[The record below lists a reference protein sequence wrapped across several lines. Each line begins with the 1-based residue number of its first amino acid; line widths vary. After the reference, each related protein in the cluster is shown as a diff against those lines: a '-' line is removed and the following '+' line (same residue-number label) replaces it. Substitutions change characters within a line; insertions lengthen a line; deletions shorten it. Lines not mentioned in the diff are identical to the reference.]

1 MPIQFWQHEVADM
14 RLRTEVKAGAVLDY
28 ACDEPTLPPH
38 LTLTAKGAGSSEV
51 TADMNFFR
59 EYNKLYY
66 ENFIY
71 IAATH
76 TFSRYGSCPLTFDL
90 QSSLPG
96 LTWTLCSRTEERRP
110 VGKKLLVSCAELV
123 LDVDTRTQRVILKT
137 KVVLVN
143 RNKPRLDLSW
153 TPSGWLEDVSP
164 PLQKLL
170 QF

>member
-1 MPIQFWQHEVADM
+1 MQEISALLYIQSDHSWSTRAPLLWLIQARLIQARPVACFPSRDGTSNLLLSFSLFVLHQVPIQFWQHEVADM
-14 RLRTEVKAGAVLDY
+14 RLRTEVKAGSVLDY

-76 TFSRYGSCPLTFDL
+76 TFSGYGSCRFPCCSPLF
-90 QSSLPG
+90 Q
-96 LTWTLCSRTEERRP
+96 
-110 VGKKLLVSCAELV
+110 A
-123 LDVDTRTQRVILKT
+123 
-137 KVVLVN
+137 
-143 RNKPRLDLSW
+143 
-153 TPSGWLEDVSP
+153 
-164 PLQKLL
+164 
-170 QF
+170 

>member
-1 MPIQFWQHEVADM
+1 MKAANFDFCPSGVHRGVLRSRHRPLYAFVPPPLFPQVPIQFWQQAVADM
-14 RLRTEVKAGAVLDY
+14 RLRTEVKAGCVLDY

-76 TFSRYGSCPLTFDL
+76 TFSG
-90 QSSLPG
+90 
-96 LTWTLCSRTEERRP
+96 
-110 VGKKLLVSCAELV
+110 
-123 LDVDTRTQRVILKT
+123 
-137 KVVLVN
+137 
-143 RNKPRLDLSW
+143 
-153 TPSGWLEDVSP
+153 
-164 PLQKLL
+164 
-170 QF
+170 

>member
-1 MPIQFWQHEVADM
+1 MFVLTRDTLGNCFFLRTEITLKGATYQISFTDADQLPPPFRIDNMSEVGFCDGPSGVHRGVLRSQHRPLSVFVPTPQVPIQFWQQAVADM
-14 RLRTEVKAGAVLDY
+14 RLRTEVKAGCVLDY

-76 TFSRYGSCPLTFDL
+76 TFSG
-90 QSSLPG
+90 
-96 LTWTLCSRTEERRP
+96 
-110 VGKKLLVSCAELV
+110 
-123 LDVDTRTQRVILKT
+123 
-137 KVVLVN
+137 
-143 RNKPRLDLSW
+143 
-153 TPSGWLEDVSP
+153 
-164 PLQKLL
+164 
-170 QF
+170 

>member
-1 MPIQFWQHEVADM
+1 M
-14 RLRTEVKAGAVLDY
+14 RLRSEVKAGCVRDY

-76 TFSRYGSCPLTFDL
+76 TFSQYGAAPPLGSSAAFRSSN
-90 QSSLPG
+90 QRSLPG
-96 LTWTLCSRTEERRP
+96 LWRDGPWGRSL
-110 VGKKLLVSCAELV
+110 
-123 LDVDTRTQRVILKT
+123 
-137 KVVLVN
+137 
-143 RNKPRLDLSW
+143 W
-153 TPSGWLEDVSP
+153 
-164 PLQKLL
+164 
-170 QF
+170 

>member
-1 MPIQFWQHEVADM
+1 MHLSRRLLPQVPIQFWQHEVADM
-14 RLRTEVKAGAVLDY
+14 RLRTEVKPSSVLDY

-76 TFSRYGSCPLTFDL
+76 TFWQYGSATAPVFPKVL
-90 QSSLPG
+90 
-96 LTWTLCSRTEERRP
+96 ER
-110 VGKKLLVSCAELV
+110 
-123 LDVDTRTQRVILKT
+123 
-137 KVVLVN
+137 
-143 RNKPRLDLSW
+143 
-153 TPSGWLEDVSP
+153 
-164 PLQKLL
+164 
-170 QF
+170 F

>member
-1 MPIQFWQHEVADM
+1 MPIQFWQQQVADM
-14 RLRTEVKAGAVLDY
+14 RLRTEVKAGCVLDY

-76 TFSRYGSCPLTFDL
+76 TFSGYGPAV
-90 QSSLPG
+90 SSAFRQCSSPERLF
-96 LTWTLCSRTEERRP
+96 SRTVERRP
-110 VGKKLLVSCAELV
+110 VGKKPPVSCAELV
-123 LDVDTRTQRVILKT
+123 LDVDTKTLRVILKK
-137 KVVLVN
+137 KVPLVH
-143 RNKPRLDLSW
+143 RNKP
-153 TPSGWLEDVSP
+153 
-164 PLQKLL
+164 
-170 QF
+170 

>member
-1 MPIQFWQHEVADM
+1 MPIQFWQQQVADM
-14 RLRTEVKAGAVLDY
+14 RLRTEVKAGSVLDY

-76 TFSRYGSCPLTFDL
+76 TFSRYGPAISSGFL
-90 QSSLPG
+90 QCSGAEMRAVFQDCGSKACWEEACG
-96 LTWTLCSRTEERRP
+96 ELC
-110 VGKKLLVSCAELV
+110 
-123 LDVDTRTQRVILKT
+123 
-137 KVVLVN
+137 
-143 RNKPRLDLSW
+143 
-153 TPSGWLEDVSP
+153 
-164 PLQKLL
+164 
-170 QF
+170 

>member
-1 MPIQFWQHEVADM
+1 M
-14 RLRTEVKAGAVLDY
+14 RLRSEVKAGCVRDY

-76 TFSRYGSCPLTFDL
+76 TFSQYGAAPPPRLFCSVPVLKSTL
-90 QSSLPG
+90 SS
-96 LTWTLCSRTEERRP
+96 RAVERRP
-110 VGKKLLVSCAELV
+110 VGKKPLVSCAELV
-123 LDVDTRTQRVILKT
+123 LDVDTKTQRVILKK
-137 KVVLVN
+137 KVELAG
-143 RNKPRLDLSW
+143 RNKPELGL
-153 TPSGWLEDVSP
+153 GGKMCFGL
-164 PLQKLL
+164 KA
-170 QF
+170 

>member
-1 MPIQFWQHEVADM
+1 MPIQFWQQEVADM
-14 RLRTEVKAGAVLDY
+14 RLRTEVKAGSVLDY

-76 TFSRYGSCPLTFDL
+76 TLSQYGPAAICSASPGVVVLKWGLFSRTVG
-90 QSSLPG
+90 
-96 LTWTLCSRTEERRP
+96 RRP
-110 VGKKLLVSCAELV
+110 AGKKPVVSCAELV
-123 LDVDTRTQRVILKT
+123 LDVDTKTQRVILKK
-137 KVVLVN
+137 KVGRVH
-143 RNKPRLDLSW
+143 RNQPRWAWKP
-153 TPSGWLEDVSP
+153 ED
-164 PLQKLL
+164 
-170 QF
+170 

>member
-1 MPIQFWQHEVADM
+1 MPIQFWQHEVSDM
-14 RLRTEVKAGAVLDY
+14 RLRTEVKAGSVLDY

-76 TFSRYGSCPLTFDL
+76 TFSQYVPAVSSGFLRCSSPEMNAVFQDCGEKACREEASSELCRTGS
-90 QSSLPG
+90 
-96 LTWTLCSRTEERRP
+96 RR
-110 VGKKLLVSCAELV
+110 GHQNSEGHLKKEGRAAEL
-123 LDVDTRTQRVILKT
+123 RLK
-137 KVVLVN
+137 VN
-143 RNKPRLDLSW
+143 MALA
-153 TPSGWLEDVSP
+153 
-164 PLQKLL
+164 
-170 QF
+170 